1 MNEYEPQE
9 NFTEK
14 PEMNDNL
21 PPFNEPFI
29 NYQMPKGQKEKAK
42 VKKCANIIGF
52 SLVILTVF
60 TSLWPTAY
68 YLIMS
73 KIGISPQRAQEI
85 ITEPAT
91 LQFVQILFSVI
102 VFTLPFILLVKIN
115 GKRVSDLVPIK
126 KPNRKTIL
134 PYYFMGIGFC
144 AFANISTSIASSIFQ
159 SFGIDYNVDFG
170 GKPSGVLGFM
180 LTLIST
186 AIIPALVEEF
196 ACRGIMLGVLK
207 DQGDAFAIIVSAIMF
222 GLVHGNFEQIP
233 FAFLVGLVLG
243 FITVKTGSIIIAVA
257 VHFTN
262 NFISVIFDYVN
273 LSLMARNVVYI
284 IYLVVCM
291 LLALISICTIKDEN
305 LFHLEKSKMEERNL
319 VRAKWFFTSPIII
332 IFIALSLIEAISFFF
347 K

>member
-9 NFTEK
+9 NFTVK
-14 PEMNDNL
+14 PEINDNL
-21 PPFNEPFI
+21 PPFN
-29 NYQMPKGQKEKAK
+29 YQNPKGKKEKLK

-52 SLVILTVF
+52 SLVILMVF
-60 TSLWPTAY
+60 TSLWATAY

-73 KIGISPQRAQEI
+73 KLGISPQRAQEI

-115 GKRVSDLVPIK
+115 GKRVSDLVPLK
-126 KPNRKTIL
+126 KPNKKTCL
-134 PYYFMGIGFC
+134 PYYFIGIGFC
-144 AFANISTSIASSIFQ
+144 AFANISTSIASSIFE
-159 SFGIDYNVDFG
+159 SFGVDYNVDFG
-170 GKPSGVLGFM
+170 DTPNGIIGFM

-186 AIIPALVEEF
+186 AIMPALVEEF

-207 DQGDAFAIIVSAIMF
+207 EQGDAFAIIVSALMF

-243 FITVKTGSIIIAVA
+243 FIMVKTGSIIIAIA

-262 NFISVIFDYVN
+262 NLISVIFDYVN

-284 IYLVVCM
+284 IYLAVCM
-291 LLALISICTIKDEN
+291 LLAVISVCTIREEN
-305 LFHLEKSKMEERNL
+305 LFSLEKSKMEESAR
-319 VRAKWFFTSPIII
+319 VRAKWFFSSPIII
-332 IFIALSLIEAISFFF
+332 IFIAFSLIEAVSFFF